1 MNQKKS
7 ARMINLGCGGRFH
20 PDWVNADIAPCDLSV
35 IRCDLS
41 QRLPFPDNDFDVVY
55 HSNVLEHIRR
65 EDAPAFMRECFRI
78 LNPGGILRVAVPDL
92 ERICRL
98 YLEKLQQAAAGDAA
112 SAHDREWMQLEM
124 YDQTVREKS
133 GGAMLD
139 FLRQN
144 PLPNE
149 SFVLERIGQEGRE
162 LIAALRNAPS
172 PSPQTQTPPP
182 APQAQVPPPRKKSQL
197 REIIRRPRTLFEMF
211 GSKSRASPEKNDR
224 RILNDHYL
232 DADCRRA
239 LDIGRFRLAGEVHQW
254 MYDRFSLARLMLSAG
269 FREPTLSSPVDSA
282 ILDWTKFNLD
292 TLPDGS
298 VIKPDS
304 FFMEAVKPVK

>member
-1 MNQKKS
+1 MV
-7 ARMINLGCGGRFH
+7 NLGCGSRFH
-20 PDWVNADIAPCDLSV
+20 PDWVNADIVPCDPSV
-35 IRCDLS
+35 MRCDLS
-41 QRLPFPDNDFDVVY
+41 QRLPFPDGDFDVVY

-65 EDAPAFMRECFRI
+65 DAAPAFMRECFRV
-78 LNPGGILRVAVPDL
+78 LKPGGILRVAVPDL

-112 SAHDREWMQLEM
+112 SGHDCEWMLLEM

-162 LIAALRNAPS
+162 LIAALRSAP
-172 PSPQTQTPPP
+172 PPRQQTQTPPSRERTP
-182 APQAQVPPPRKKSQL
+182 LK
-197 REIIRRPRTLFEMF
+197 EIIRRPRTLFEIL
-211 GSKSRASPEKNDR
+211 GRKLLNKNPG
-224 RILNDHYL
+224 
-232 DADCRRA
+232 ADWRRA

-254 MYDRFSLARLMLSAG
+254 MYDRFSLARLMLAAG
-269 FREPTLSSPVDSA
+269 FHGPALRSPVDSA
-282 ILDWTKFNLD
+282 IPDWTKFNLD

-298 VIKPDS
+298 VVKPDS
-304 FFMEAVKPVK
+304 FFMETTKPG

>member
-1 MNQKKS
+1 MQ
-7 ARMINLGCGGRFH
+7 
-20 PDWVNADIAPCDLSV
+20 CDLS
-35 IRCDLS
+35 R
-41 QRLPFPDNDFDVVY
+41 RLPFPDNDFDVVY

-65 EDAPAFMRECFRI
+65 DDASAFMRECFRV
-78 LNPGGILRVAVPDL
+78 LKPGGILRVAVPDL

-98 YLEKLQQAAAGDAA
+98 YLEKLQLATSGDVA
-112 SAHDREWMQLEM
+112 SAYDRDWMLLEM

-162 LIAALRNAPS
+162 LIAALRNT
-172 PSPQTQTPPP
+172 PQ
-182 APQAQVPPPRKKSQL
+182 PQIQIQSMSQAKVPPSKKRSQL
-197 REIIRRPRTLFEMF
+197 REVIRRPRTLFEMF
-211 GSKSRASPEKNDR
+211 GRKSRASPKMDGQKN
-224 RILNDHYL
+224 LNECL
-232 DADCRRA
+232 GADWRRA

-254 MYDRFSLARLMLSAG
+254 MYDRFSLARLMSSAG
-269 FREPTLSSPVDSA
+269 FREPTLRSPVDSA
-282 ILDWTKFNLD
+282 IPGWTKFNLD

-298 VIKPDS
+298 TIKPDS
-304 FFMEAVKPVK
+304 FFMEATKPS

>member
-1 MNQKKS
+1 MNDKQTM
-7 ARMINLGCGGRFH
+7 RMINLGCGRRFH
-20 PDWVNADIAPCDLSV
+20 PDWVNADIAPQDPSVMQCDLS
-35 IRCDLS
+35 R
-41 QRLPFPDNDFDVVY
+41 RLPFSDNDFDVVY

-65 EDAPAFMRECFRI
+65 NDAPTFIRECFRV
-78 LNPGGILRVAVPDL
+78 LKPGGILRVAVPDL

-98 YLEKLQQAAAGDAA
+98 YLEKLQRAAAGDTA
-112 SAHDREWMQLEM
+112 SAHDHEWMLLEM

-133 GGAMLD
+133 GGGMLD

-162 LIAALRNAPS
+162 LIAALRNAPPPMS
-172 PSPQTQTPPP
+172 QSQTPPP
-182 APQAQVPPPRKKSQL
+182 KPRSQL

-211 GSKSRASPEKNDR
+211 GRKSRASPKMDDQK
-224 RILNDHYL
+224 ILNDRL
-232 DADCRRA
+232 GADGLRA

-254 MYDRFSLARLMLSAG
+254 MYDRFSLARLMSVAG
-269 FREPTLSSPVDSA
+269 FREPTLRSPVDSA
-282 ILDWTKFNLD
+282 IPGWTKFNLD
-292 TLPDGS
+292 TLPDGN

-304 FFMEAVKPVK
+304 FFMEATKPG

>member
-20 PDWVNADIAPCDLSV
+20 PDWVNADIAPRDPSVMQCDLSRR
-35 IRCDLS
+35 I
-41 QRLPFPDNDFDVVY
+41 PFPEGEFDVVY

-65 EDAPAFMRECFRI
+65 DDTPSFMRECFRV
-78 LNPGGILRVAVPDL
+78 LKPGGILRVAVPDL

-98 YLEKLQQAAAGDAA
+98 YLEKLERAAAGDAT
-112 SAHDREWMQLEM
+112 SAQDHEWMLLEM

-133 GGAMLD
+133 GGGMLD
-139 FLRQN
+139 FLRKN

-149 SFVLERIGQEGRE
+149 PFVLERIGQEGRE
-162 LIAALRNAPS
+162 LIAALRSAPS

-182 APQAQVPPPRKKSQL
+182 TPQAQAPQSRKRSQL
-197 REIIRRPRTLFEMF
+197 REIIRRPRTLFDMF
-211 GSKSRASPEKNDR
+211 GSKLRASPEKNDR
-224 RILNDHYL
+224 RILNDHL

-269 FREPTLSSPVDSA
+269 FCEPTLRSPVDSA
-282 ILDWTKFNLD
+282 IPHWMKFNLD

-298 VIKPDS
+298 VVKPDS
-304 FFMEAVKPVK
+304 FFMEATKPD

>member
-1 MNQKKS
+1 LTTTLS
-7 ARMINLGCGGRFH
+7 SRPRRFVNLGCGNRFH
-20 PDWVNADIAPCDLSV
+20 PDWVNADIAPHDPSV
-35 IRCDLS
+35 MQCDLS

-65 EDAPAFMRECFRI
+65 ADATAFLRECFRV

-98 YLEKLQQAAAGDAA
+98 YLEKLQLATSGDVA
-112 SAHDREWMQLEM
+112 SAYDRDWMLLEM

-149 SFVLERIGQEGRE
+149 AFVLERIGHEGRE
-162 LIAALRNAPS
+162 LLAALRNAS
-172 PSPQTQTPPP
+172 PPEPQIQTPSK
-182 APQAQVPPPRKKSQL
+182 PQAQVPPSKKRSQL

-211 GSKSRASPEKNDR
+211 GRRSRTTPKMDDQKFLNDR
-224 RILNDHYL
+224 LG
-232 DADCRRA
+232 ADGLRA

-254 MYDRFSLARLMLSAG
+254 MYDRFSLARLMSSAG
-269 FREPTLSSPVDSA
+269 FREPTLRSPVDSA
-282 ILDWTKFNLD
+282 IPGWTKFNLD

-298 VIKPDS
+298 TIKPDS
-304 FFMEAVKPVK
+304 FFMEATKPS

>member
-1 MNQKKS
+1 VPSSKL
-7 ARMINLGCGGRFH
+7 RRLVNLGCGSRFH
-20 PDWVNADIAPCDLSV
+20 PDWVNADIAPQNPSVMQCDLS
-35 IRCDLS
+35 R
-41 QRLPFPDNDFDVVY
+41 RLPFPDNDFDVVY

-65 EDAPAFMRECFRI
+65 DDASAFMRECFRV
-78 LNPGGILRVAVPDL
+78 LKPGGILRVAVPDL

-98 YLEKLQQAAAGDAA
+98 YLEKLQLATSGDVA
-112 SAHDREWMQLEM
+112 SAYDRDWMLLEM

-162 LIAALRNAPS
+162 LIAALRNT
-172 PSPQTQTPPP
+172 PQ
-182 APQAQVPPPRKKSQL
+182 PQIQIQSMSQAKVPPSKKRSQL
-197 REIIRRPRTLFEMF
+197 REVIRRPRTLFEMF
-211 GSKSRASPEKNDR
+211 GRKSRASPKMDGQKN
-224 RILNDHYL
+224 LNECL
-232 DADCRRA
+232 GADWRRA

-254 MYDRFSLARLMLSAG
+254 MYDRFSLARLMSSAG
-269 FREPTLSSPVDSA
+269 FREPTLRSPVDSA
-282 ILDWTKFNLD
+282 IPGWTKFNLD

-298 VIKPDS
+298 TIKPDS
-304 FFMEAVKPVK
+304 FFMEATKSC